1 MSESKTYVF
10 GNEGG
15 GQGSMMSLL
24 APLLQQRGLDPNL
37 LLAMNKN
44 GNGWGDGFMW
54 VIFLFFLMG
63 WGGNGWGG
71 FGNGR
76 AGGIANEINNDY
88 GRSLLM
94 DAIGG
99 NRNALSNLA
108 TQLNCTEGQ
117 IQAAISALTSQVQGV
132 GNQVGMSGMQVI
144 NALQQGNM
152 QIAQQLASCCCEN
165 RLATCQQTNTL
176 QNAINNV
183 AVGQEHGFSNVT
195 YETQKQTCD
204 LHNAIKD
211 STQTIVNGQKQAE
224 MREMQNK
231 IDALREENS
240 TFKSSAMTS
249 QIVGQAVAPINA
261 VLAGLQQEVAGIKCK
276 MPDGEAEFK
285 QLPSNGQIAN
295 SGDVVVSESR
305 EAMIAEVEAMLRHSQ
320 EVLAS
325 KDYHEKVVCNCEKIM
340 CVLNPQIAKDREQ
353 EQKISQLESKVCGME
368 GTLSNI
374 ESMLQ
379 KALKKSNSNN

>member
-1 MSESKTYVF
+1 MSETKTYVF
-10 GNEGG
+10 GNDGQCGG
-15 GQGSMMSLL
+15 GMMSLL
-24 APLLQQRGLDPNL
+24 APLLQRNGLDPNL

-44 GNGWGDGFMW
+44 GNGWGDGSGFMW

-71 FGNGR
+71 FGGNGR
-76 AGGIANEINNDY
+76 GAIANEINNDY

-117 IQAAISALTSQVQGV
+117 IQSAISALSSQVQSV
-132 GNQVGMSGMQVI
+132 GNQVGMSGMQTI

-152 QIAQQLASCCCEN
+152 QIAQQLANCCCEN

-176 QNAINNV
+176 QSAINNV
-183 AVGQEHGFSNVT
+183 ATGQERGFANVA
-195 YETQKQTCD
+195 YETQRQTCD

-211 STQTIVNGQKQAE
+211 STQTIVNGQQQAV

-249 QIVGQAVAPINA
+249 QIVGQALAPVNA
-261 VLAGLQQEVAGIKCK
+261 VLAGLQKEVGEIKCAQ
-276 MPDGEAEFK
+276 PNTVTVPYQPFVTVPNCVAAQYGLYANANA
-285 QLPSNGQIAN
+285 NGFW
-295 SGDVVVSESR
+295 G
-305 EAMIAEVEAMLRHSQ
+305 
-320 EVLAS
+320 
-325 KDYHEKVVCNCEKIM
+325 
-340 CVLNPQIAKDREQ
+340 
-353 EQKISQLESKVCGME
+353 
-368 GTLSNI
+368 
-374 ESMLQ
+374 
-379 KALKKSNSNN
+379 